1 MVVNQESH
9 RPKKNNDFTQF
20 YKKLDAF
27 VPELK
32 KFMTGSLKAAENQ
45 AQLDKGFYTADEMLD
60 EVYLKAFK
68 TLSTEQDE
76 KKLRRWLFKLAI
88 QKLKEKKALE
98 VPDDVNTHALLKAEL
113 KTLSEEFTTDGDG
126 DRILYEELDDI
137 SYQQKQGWSVEI
149 YLGSNLEK
157 QLIDKFNLNEASLL
171 SDEKRRQLGIMYSTI
186 PQRSKTVVE
195 LLVFGNQDVHEI
207 SKIIDVPD
215 EIIEKILFK
224 VKERFSLL

>member
-1 MVVNQESH
+1 M
-9 RPKKNNDFTQF
+9 
-20 YKKLDAF
+20 
-27 VPELK
+27 
-32 KFMTGSLKAAENQ
+32 
-45 AQLDKGFYTADEMLD
+45 
-60 EVYLKAFK
+60 
-68 TLSTEQDE
+68 
-76 KKLRRWLFKLAI
+76 I
-88 QKLKEKKALE
+88 
-98 VPDDVNTHALLKAEL
+98 
-113 KTLSEEFTTDGDG
+113 
-126 DRILYEELDDI
+126 IL
-137 SYQQKQGWSVEI
+137 
-149 YLGSNLEK
+149 SNLEK